1 MTAGDGLVELSHAT
15 LPGAP
20 RKILSDSPFLNHE
33 TLPSDSKIYQ
43 EMAAFF
49 GWQAVTSGP

>member
-20 RKILSDSPFLNHE
+20 SKILKDSPFLNHE